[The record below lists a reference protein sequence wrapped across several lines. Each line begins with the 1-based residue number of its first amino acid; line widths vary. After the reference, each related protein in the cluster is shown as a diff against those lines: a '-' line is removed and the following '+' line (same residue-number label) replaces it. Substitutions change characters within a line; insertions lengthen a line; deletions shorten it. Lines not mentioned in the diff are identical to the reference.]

1 VKGAGSLGNRS
12 TKADPE
18 KLPERA
24 NLDDYIYEKLKA
36 MIVDRALL
44 PGERIVPDQLAKDMG
59 VSRTPMLSALKRL
72 SQEQLLE
79 WRSRRGV
86 FVRRRSKRELA
97 LIFELR
103 EMLEGLSARRA
114 AEVIQPD
121 QVAYFRGLFDRI
133 DTNETPETRR
143 AYMRQDYLFHS
154 GLLEI
159 AGSPPLA
166 QTMRSVNVMVSAFGA
181 GLIRPMTE
189 VIAEHQLIFE
199 ALARRDPDAAEAAM
213 RAHIRHSA
221 TWLHHEA
228 ELEEQREAE
237 SRDRLPPGPP
247 SPRTTTST
255 F

>member
-1 VKGAGSLGNRS
+1 MPEQVNRRGSDEAVDEPR
-12 TKADPE
+12 
-18 KLPERA
+18 ERG
-24 NLDDYIYEKLKA
+24 NLDDHIYERLKS

-44 PGERIVPDQLAKDMG
+44 PGERVVPEQLARDMG

-114 AEVIQPD
+114 AQVIQPH
-121 QVAYFRGLFDRI
+121 QVDFFRSLFRDI
-133 DTNETPETRR
+133 DTVETPESRR

-159 AGSPPLA
+159 AGSPPLT
-166 QTMRSVNVMVSAFGA
+166 QTIRSVNVMVSAFGA
-181 GLIRPMTE
+181 GLIRAMSE
-189 VIAEHQLIFE
+189 VMAEHEVIFE
-199 ALARRDPDAAEAAM
+199 ALMRRDPDAAEAAM
-213 RAHIRHSA
+213 RTHVRRSA
-221 TWLHHEA
+221 VWLHHEA
-228 ELEEQREAE
+228 DLLEQREAE
-237 SRDRLPPGPP
+237 SRDRLPIRPAAT
-247 SPRTTTST
+247 RTST
-255 F
+255 PTL